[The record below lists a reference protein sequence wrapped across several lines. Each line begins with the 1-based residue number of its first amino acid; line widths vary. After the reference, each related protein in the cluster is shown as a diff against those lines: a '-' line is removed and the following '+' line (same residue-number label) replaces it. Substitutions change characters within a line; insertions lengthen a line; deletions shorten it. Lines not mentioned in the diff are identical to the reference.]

1 MSVCCAWKKET
12 LKSKQQ
18 NTLASLRA
26 TLYSTK
32 VQHAVL
38 RAGTTSKT
46 TKNKTRI
53 LLSDQKIFCQ
63 NLR

>member
-18 NTLASLRA
+18 NMLASLIA

-38 RAGTTSKT
+38 RADTTSKK
-46 TKNKTRI
+46 TKQNKKPR
-53 LLSDQKIFCQ
+53 KQ
-63 NLR
+63 NKDSA

>member
-18 NTLASLRA
+18 NTLASLIA
-26 TLYSTK
+26 TLYSPK

-38 RAGTTSKT
+38 RVHTTSKRKT
-46 TKNKTRI
+46 NNKT
-53 LLSDQKIFCQ
+53 QKSKQ
-63 NLR
+63 

>member
-1 MSVCCAWKKET
+1 MTVCCAWKKEM

-18 NTLASLRA
+18 NTLASLIA

-38 RAGTTSKT
+38 RVDTTSK
-46 TKNKTRI
+46 KKKK
-53 LLSDQKIFCQ
+53 LHEKQ
-63 NLR
+63 NNDSAS